1 MLDAA
6 GFRLGCLRVLSMLA
20 TSEARCVA
28 LLAPPSAL
36 ASVCVAVCRHKYDLE
51 GTRCAVNILRN
62 LALPPSCVPGLLA
75 AGALG
80 GGPPPPPPRMR
91 CAGAGGDNGIDHNKN
106 WLRFPYDSTFFSP
119 VPFHEHCVS

>member
-1 MLDAA
+1 LPHCARFISAVDPSQSEGRALLDAA

-80 GGPPPPPPRMR
+80 
-91 CAGAGGDNGIDHNKN
+91 
-106 WLRFPYDSTFFSP
+106 
-119 VPFHEHCVS
+119 